1 MQPGFRVARKPPL
14 SEISEN
20 THAHKHTNNSRISRN
35 KLQSHGSVMA
45 KRFKHLVRNDQHSDA
60 LKDKNNVVGG
70 ARDPD
75 QMSRMSIP
83 SASSSSMLAI
93 SSHSSTATLHGG
105 LVHVHARQVNA
116 HPHVAYEDMTAEE
129 KMAWR
134 IRVMDM
140 DESDGCI
147 DWLHLA
153 PIDHEQPLCALESSS
168 SINVSATTPAVTSNK
183 EKEREM
189 VIKTDDCSIDCLNL

>member
-1 MQPGFRVARKPPL
+1 M
-14 SEISEN
+14 
-20 THAHKHTNNSRISRN
+20 
-35 KLQSHGSVMA
+35 
-45 KRFKHLVRNDQHSDA
+45 D
-60 LKDKNNVVGG
+60 G

-75 QMSRMSIP
+75 QISQMSIP
-83 SASSSSMLAI
+83 SASNGI
-93 SSHSSTATLHGG
+93 DIYTATLHGG

-189 VIKTDDCSIDCLNL
+189 VIETDDCSIDCLNPVPVESVPSCGNLNIPYASFILCLQYSYSAFAYLLALLNQEALSCSIYRGASKAIYHCSLLLFPRKRCSWN